1 MTHPKTIVKQNPH
14 YAQSQKI
21 MFDLRVTRWAEDLYG
36 YSMFLATL
44 LHLLLEHL
52 QVIRHKLR
60 AFGEISRME
69 EMRRTI

>member
-52 QVIRHKLR
+52 KLLDTNCVR
-60 AFGEISRME
+60 LEKYQE
-69 EMRRTI
+69 WKK